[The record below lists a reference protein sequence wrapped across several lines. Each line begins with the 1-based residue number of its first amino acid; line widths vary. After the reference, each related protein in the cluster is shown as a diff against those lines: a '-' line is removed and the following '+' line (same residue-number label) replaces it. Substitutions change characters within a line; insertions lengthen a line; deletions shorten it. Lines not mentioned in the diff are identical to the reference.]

1 MNLSKR
7 KDPASGTND
16 ARGAQAPRT
25 FVAKMLWVLRA
36 AGRGGTRHE
45 RPV

>member
-1 MNLSKR
+1 MNTSKR
-7 KDPASGTND
+7 RDLVSGAND

-45 RPV
+45 RPA